1 MGQGTTA
8 LINEPMGV
16 FAFLAALVALV
27 FWVSELPR
35 CKKLFEVVPPV
46 IYVYFLPMLAT
57 TAGITPAASPLYEW
71 TVPYLLLFALLML
84 MMSVDLGSVARLGPV
99 ALFMVA
105 AGTVGIVI
113 GGPISLMLFKGM
125 LPPDAW
131 TGFAAL
137 SGSWIGGTANMVAI
151 AESVGTSADAM
162 GPVIV
167 VDTVVGYGWMGV
179 LIAMVGLQGRFDRRT
194 KARTDAIEQTNRR
207 LEAMKS
213 ERRPLT
219 LRHAVVMIG
228 FGMAC
233 AVAAQ
238 RLGQRIPALGDPT
251 IISGTTWAIL
261 IVVTGGLVLSFTR
274 LRELESVG
282 ASHLGYTALYLLL
295 AGIGAQADLRAV
307 LDAPGLPAGGRR
319 LDRDPP
325 GHPPHRRQDRARPL
339 LLRRDRQHGEHRRS
353 GLGAGRRRRLPPR
366 HGPDRSADGGRG
378 LHPGD
383 LRGDPVRVVAGA
395 GGGLRAAGAVPGC
408 RVPDVHLLQ
417 EGTGKQRGRRGVPG
431 RTPPGLR
438 HGEGE
443 AMGGVSPLRALEP
456 HSTRRAM
463 GGGGDV
469 REALSRHARQGFI

>member
-1 MGQGTTA
+1 MPQETTA
-8 LINEPMGV
+8 LINDPMGV
-16 FAFLAALVALV
+16 FAFLSGLVALV

-57 TAGITPAASPLYEW
+57 TAGITPAASPLYDW

-84 MMSVDLGSVARLGPV
+84 MVSVDLGSVARLGPV

-105 AGTVGIVI
+105 AGTLGIVI
-113 GGPISLMLFKGM
+113 GGPISLLLFGGM
-125 LPPDAW
+125 LPADAW

-151 AESVGTSADAM
+151 AESVGTSPDAM

-207 LEAMKS
+207 LEEMKS

-219 LRHAVVMIG
+219 LRYAVVMIG

-238 RLGQRIPALGDPT
+238 RLGQRFPAVGDPT

-261 IVVTGGLVLSFTR
+261 IVVTGGLALSFTR
-274 LRELESVG
+274 LRKLETVG

-307 LDAPGLPAGGRR
+307 LDAPVYLLAGAVWIAIHLGILLIAARIV
-319 LDRDPP
+319 
-325 GHPPHRRQDRARPL
+325 RAPFFFVAT
-339 LLRRDRQHGEHRRS
+339 GS
-353 GLGAGRRRRLPPR
+353 MANIGGAA
-366 HGPDRSADGGRG
+366 SA
-378 LHPGD
+378 P
-383 LRGDPVRVVAGA
+383 VVAG
-395 GGGLRAAGAVPGC
+395 VY
-408 RVPDVHLLQ
+408 H
-417 EGTGKQRGRRGVPG
+417 
-431 RTPPGLR
+431 
-438 HGEGE
+438 
-443 AMGGVSPLRALEP
+443 
-456 HSTRRAM
+456 RAM
-463 GGGGDV
+463 APIGLLMAVAGYILGIYAAILCAWLLGLVGG
-469 REALSRHARQGFI
+469 

>member
-1 MGQGTTA
+1 MPQETTA
-8 LINEPMGV
+8 LINDPMGV
-16 FAFLAALVALV
+16 FAFLAGLVALI

-57 TAGITPAASPLYEW
+57 TAGITPAASPLYDW

-84 MMSVDLGSVARLGPV
+84 MVSVDLGSVARLGPV

-113 GGPISLMLFKGM
+113 GGPISLMLFGGM
-125 LPPDAW
+125 LPEDAW

-151 AESVGTSADAM
+151 AESVGTSPDAM

-219 LRHAVVMIG
+219 LRYAVVMIG

-233 AVAAQ
+233 AVLAQ
-238 RLGQRIPALGDPT
+238 RLGQRLPAVGDPT
-251 IISGTTWAIL
+251 VISGTTWAIL
-261 IVVTGGLVLSFTR
+261 IVVTGGLVLSFTP
-274 LRELESVG
+274 LRKLETVG

-307 LDAPGLPAGGRR
+307 LDAPVYLLAGAVWIAIHLGILLIAARIV
-319 LDRDPP
+319 
-325 GHPPHRRQDRARPL
+325 RAPFFFVAT
-339 LLRRDRQHGEHRRS
+339 GS
-353 GLGAGRRRRLPPR
+353 MANIGGAA
-366 HGPDRSADGGRG
+366 SA
-378 LHPGD
+378 P
-383 LRGDPVRVVAGA
+383 VVAG
-395 GGGLRAAGAVPGC
+395 VY
-408 RVPDVHLLQ
+408 H
-417 EGTGKQRGRRGVPG
+417 
-431 RTPPGLR
+431 
-438 HGEGE
+438 
-443 AMGGVSPLRALEP
+443 
-456 HSTRRAM
+456 RAM
-463 GGGGDV
+463 APIGLLMAVAGYILGIYAAIVCAWLLGLVGG
-469 REALSRHARQGFI
+469 

>member
-1 MGQGTTA
+1 MLQESTA
-8 LINEPMGV
+8 LINDPMGV
-16 FAFLAALVALV
+16 FAFLAGLVALV

-35 CKKLFEVVPPV
+35 CRKLFEVVPPV

-57 TAGITPAASPLYEW
+57 TAGITPSASPLYEW

-84 MMSVDLGSVARLGPV
+84 MVSVDLKSVVRLGPV

-113 GGPISLMLFKGM
+113 GGPVSLMLFGGM
-125 LPPDAW
+125 LPEDAW

-151 AESVGTSADAM
+151 AESVGTSPDAM

-194 KARTDAIEQTNRR
+194 KARTDAIEQTNRQ

-213 ERRPLT
+213 DRRPLT
-219 LRHAVVMIG
+219 LRDAIVMIG

-233 AVAAQ
+233 AVVAQ
-238 RLGQRIPALGDPT
+238 RLGQRLPAVGDPT

-274 LRELESVG
+274 LRKLETVG

-307 LDAPGLPAGGRR
+307 LDAPVYLLAGAVWIAIHLGILLIAARIV
-319 LDRDPP
+319 
-325 GHPPHRRQDRARPL
+325 RAPFFFVAT
-339 LLRRDRQHGEHRRS
+339 GS
-353 GLGAGRRRRLPPR
+353 MANIGGAA
-366 HGPDRSADGGRG
+366 SA
-378 LHPGD
+378 P
-383 LRGDPVRVVAGA
+383 VVAG
-395 GGGLRAAGAVPGC
+395 VY
-408 RVPDVHLLQ
+408 H
-417 EGTGKQRGRRGVPG
+417 
-431 RTPPGLR
+431 
-438 HGEGE
+438 
-443 AMGGVSPLRALEP
+443 
-456 HSTRRAM
+456 RAM
-463 GGGGDV
+463 APIGLLMAVAGYIFGIYGALLCAWLLGQVGG
-469 REALSRHARQGFI
+469 